1 MRRLKHS
8 NLLILFHILFLIFS
22 LNPFSVIAESKQS
35 NADDEPYVVNLQS
48 SNSSVHFH
56 QKYPWVLQGIFVK
69 DVPLHK
75 WQVELKYNT
84 WSERGRLFT
93 IVADSPQ
100 KFTVFT
106 LEVSLFNGMVNLKLT
121 DEDDKILMNEDT
133 PTTIITDV
141 PHEGTV
147 GLEID
152 AENSVI
158 NFNENIYIIGGKL
171 FISEEQHD
179 LEMKLFLG
187 KYRDSTP
194 SVIGCIELLNF
205 GDLSASKKEIPEVV
219 STIDV
224 SLNCPGTDQD
234 GRSDESEKV
243 FKLDTS
249 LEAKNN
255 TAIFEDNY
263 LAQNQDIQDSELP
276 SENASVLNDPTNDE
290 GYNLTVPNEPEPAM
304 PIVPRPPARRP
315 ELSCQP
321 GEKTQCDNYQPCIHE
336 RDAEDFKC
344 VCHEGYGGRYCQF
357 SLFPRTCS
365 DAFDF
370 HGATKSGV
378 YEIDVDGSGPLLATH
393 IECRLTPTIYPN
405 DTPGEKVVSIVS
417 HNLHNGTLVRSP
429 VDKHSKYFPV
439 IYKLFSPAQLKA
451 LMERS
456 NDCSQTIR
464 YVCDNSPLNFDHNMT
479 WFEAISDENARLNK
493 LGSKEKDYNCD
504 HISQPGV
511 DENIFIG
518 TDAGISAVYLR
529 KNDPEGTAHMTL
541 GELKCKREHGKSE
554 DYSLTLM
561 AETSSVH
568 LFFDGSDKPLHEIEF
583 DFRTNQK
590 EIGALFSGKSK
601 DDSQMEMQI
610 SLKMGHRLELIVTSH
625 DETQNITKTNISTMS
640 QTKLND
646 LQWHRVLVEVYRGEI
661 RLAIDNTN
669 SFLMIPFS
677 LPSSLNFTFG
687 STANEN
693 GEVTTGWTGCIRN
706 FRVNG
711 RLQSAS
717 GKLSLSENAAR
728 GCPNRCA
735 AHSCEQDSRCIQH
748 FDTDEISCECKNIHI
763 HKGERC
769 EKNVNKNSDV
779 SFHDGAGYLKYLD
792 EQLPGNPLNSGIVFS
807 FRTDQKDALLVYA
820 HDQYDNIIQVHL
832 ADEYRIVLTLNNES
846 EILRCTVYATGNRE
860 FNDMRWIQI
869 IVEQYEDRV
878 SLSVDDNVCEIT
890 GKHFLAQQKIA
901 AYTGELED
909 AILPPQSAGPV
920 VAVKPYNVFF
930 VGGVPSVQTR
940 NIHKSATVKD
950 LHSPQSGHSPY
961 AQNRIKRE
969 RIAYYVTDIPS
980 LLGCMRG
987 VMVNGASLNL
997 RKGGIR
1003 PADPD
1008 AIRVG
1013 CYNDC
1018 DSLVCHNGGHC
1029 TVHWQNYDPF
1039 NRELTGCD
1047 CTKTSYDGPN
1057 CLKGEIIYP
1066 KLSSYIKLFEDT
1078 GVTFTGDSSIVF
1090 DMTEPKRFF
1099 LHESTDQ
1106 LYKFAFSPAETNP
1119 ENDQHLSTV
1128 YFSDGREFHVI
1139 IAKNGSVITSIYN
1152 SNGQPHHSLIF
1163 PHNHTDGYRH
1173 FFQATFSIHSP
1184 ISDEAKEDYA
1194 GHNIFTDSDNA
1205 RSLISPDEMLIH
1217 RREAG
1222 LITTDGPHNN
1232 STSAESIQQTEAP
1245 QEIGVELYQ
1254 GCMSNIEIDFKR
1266 NEAVHFR
1273 PLVYYNKPKELYY
1286 KSVRN
1291 DPRNARILDS
1301 AQCAGFKVVGALPT
1315 QQRDVQFPIWEAPSF
1330 PLPFDDELEA
1340 AMNAVPANQDII
1352 LPWWLWLVLLL
1363 VLWLILFIML
1373 CCCLRMHCGRSRK
1386 NRGSSA
1392 GKHPNV
1398 EERVILHQAN
1408 NGKPVMNSPIR
1419 LIYRSP
1425 HEQNK
1430 ENGHPTYFVFPDKA
1444 PEEHPPEVPDH
1455 LPHSHPYRP
1464 HPIKQTSVDP
1474 PSISPSAPSTSTSPK
1489 ESVSESSTL
1498 YYTAQEYPYASD
1510 NSSGL
1515 DDFEDV
1521 DSVLAHGFDE
1531 GNILTDDTSRTVT
1544 IDRSN
1549 PSRMSSFGTN
1559 DQPRGRSPVQGSP
1572 RRSSSRSPTRK
1583 DSSSHGSHAL
1593 HGSRLAISMIN
1604 QRPL

>member
-1 MRRLKHS
+1 MRPLKHS
-8 NLLILFHILFLIFS
+8 NLFILLHIVYLIFF
-22 LNPFSVIAESKQS
+22 LNHFSVIAESKQD

-75 WQVELKYNT
+75 WKVELKYNT

-121 DEDDKILMNEDT
+121 DEEDKILMNEDT
-133 PTTIITDV
+133 PTTIR
-141 PHEGTV
+141 TV

-194 SVIGCIELLNF
+194 SVVGCIELLNF
-205 GDLSASKKEIPEVV
+205 GDLSADRKEIPDVV

-224 SLNCPGTDQD
+224 SLNCPEKDQEAK
-234 GRSDESEKV
+234 SDESEKV

-249 LEAKNN
+249 VEAKNN

-263 LAQNQDIQDSELP
+263 LAQNQDTQIEDSEL
-276 SENASVLNDPTNDE
+276 ASKNGSNLKEPTNLE
-290 GYNLTVPNEPEPAM
+290 GLSLTVADEPEPAM

-336 RDAEDFKC
+336 MDAEDFKC
-344 VCHEGYGGRYCQF
+344 VCREGYGGRYCQF

-370 HGATKSGV
+370 HGATKPGV

-405 DTPGEKVVSIVS
+405 DTPGKRVVSVVS
-417 HNLHNGTLVRSP
+417 HNFPNGTLVRSP
-429 VDKHSKYFPV
+429 QDKHSKYFPV

-456 NDCSQTIR
+456 NDCTQTVR
-464 YVCDNSPLNFDHNMT
+464 YECDKSPLNFIRNMT
-479 WFEAISDENARLNK
+479 WFETISDENVRLNK
-493 LGSKEKDYNCD
+493 LGSEDSKRLQLRSNIAE
-504 HISQPGV
+504 PGV

-518 TDAGISAVYLR
+518 HEAGISAIYLR

-561 AETSSVH
+561 TESSSVN
-568 LFFDGSDKPLHEIEF
+568 LYFEVSDKPLNEIEF

-590 EIGALFSGKSK
+590 EIEALFSGKSTGG
-601 DDSQMEMQI
+601 SQMEMLI
-610 SLKMGHRLELIVTSH
+610 SLKMGHRLELIITSY
-625 DETQNITKTNISTMS
+625 DETRNITKTNISTMS
-640 QTKLND
+640 QTTLND
-646 LQWHRVLVEVYRGEI
+646 LQWHRVLIEVYRGEV
-661 RLAIDNTN
+661 RLAIDKTN
-669 SFLMIPFS
+669 SFLIIPFS
-677 LPSSLNFTFG
+677 LPSSMNFTFG
-687 STANEN
+687 STVNEN
-693 GEVTTGWTGCIRN
+693 GEVNNGWTGCIRN
-706 FRVNG
+706 FHVNG
-711 RLQSAS
+711 KLQNLSNELSSANVS
-717 GKLSLSENAAR
+717 R

-735 AHSCEQDSRCIQH
+735 AHTCEQDSRCIQH

-846 EILRCTVYATGNRE
+846 EIRRCTVYATGNR
-860 FNDMRWIQI
+860 
-869 IVEQYEDRV
+869 VEQYEDRV

-901 AYTGELED
+901 AYNGDLED

-930 VGGVPSVQTR
+930 VGGVPSVQAR
-940 NIHKSATVKD
+940 NIHKSATAKD
-950 LHSPQSGHSPY
+950 LHSPQSGRSSDT
-961 AQNRIKRE
+961 QSRTKRE

-987 VMVNGASLNL
+987 VMVNGASINL

-1039 NRELTGCD
+1039 NRELTG
-1047 CTKTSYDGPN
+1047 Y
-1057 CLKGEIIYP
+1057 
-1066 KLSSYIKLFEDT
+1066 T

-1106 LYKFAFSPAETNP
+1106 LFKFAFSPAETNP

-1173 FFQATFSIHSP
+1173 FFQATFSTYSP
-1184 ISDEAKEDYA
+1184 ISVTVDAMRQQMPPGIQLHLADAQLFFFGGEALELEDEEESLIHNQTEDEAKEDYA

-1205 RSLISPDEMLIH
+1205 RPLISPDEILIH
-1217 RREAG
+1217 RRDAG
-1222 LITTDGPHNN
+1222 LNTTETEGPHNN

-1245 QEIGVELYQ
+1245 QEIGIELYQ

-1330 PLPFDDELEA
+1330 PIPFDDELEA
-1340 AMNAVPANQDII
+1340 AVNAVPANQDII
-1352 LPWWLWLVLLL
+1352 LPWWLWLALLL
-1363 VLWLILFIML
+1363 VLWLIFFILL
-1373 CCCLRMHCGRSRK
+1373 CCCLRMRCCRK
-1386 NRGSSA
+1386 RKKRGSSTD
-1392 GKHPNV
+1392 KHPNV
-1398 EERVILHQAN
+1398 EERTILPPQ
-1408 NGKPVMNSPIR
+1408 
-1419 LIYRSP
+1419 
-1425 HEQNK
+1425 EQNK

-1444 PEEHPPEVPDH
+1444 PEEHPPDVPEQ

-1474 PSISPSAPSTSTSPK
+1474 PSISPSVPSTSTSPK
-1489 ESVSESSTL
+1489 
-1498 YYTAQEYPYASD
+1498 EYPYASD

-1559 DQPRGRSPVQGSP
+1559 DQPREAQSKVLRGEALREVRQGKIHPMVLMHSTVRVSQLP
-1572 RRSSSRSPTRK
+1572 
-1583 DSSSHGSHAL
+1583 
-1593 HGSRLAISMIN
+1593 
-1604 QRPL
+1604 